1 MTSDD
6 KLETINDLD
15 KNLNK
20 SIYKEQILKEPDYSY
35 WRNQEPLDWEVSINK
50 SKVWT
55 KIVDESSLNNLDIIQ
70 YDKDSDTYKT
80 TPLPKLN
87 TYVWTDTISL
97 TAWDI
102 KKYTTW
108 FKPSKIEINAI
119 NTYWSSG
126 SISSSIW
133 YSTWDKGH
141 INFIQYSDWDT
152 VPLTASYDDTLIIW
166 VYRKDSWWTRHH
178 NEYYIDSINL
188 DWFNLKCQTN
198 DQWDNVHI
206 IISCI

>member
-1 MTSDD
+1 MTKIKKVEIENID
-6 KLETINDLD
+6 
-15 KNLNK
+15 NK
-20 SIYKEQILKEPDYSY
+20 SGTHTPDYSY
-35 WRNQEPLDWEVSINK
+35 WRNQEPLDA
-50 SKVWT
+50 KVALRNISW
-55 KIVDESSLNNLDIIQ
+55 V
-70 YDKDSDTYKT
+70 
-80 TPLPKLN
+80 N
-87 TYVWTDTISL
+87 TYVWTDTINMNV
-97 TAWDI
+97 WDI

-178 NEYYIDSINL
+178 NEYYIDSIDW